1 MKLNNSG
8 HILPFKTSFLHTQV
22 LNERWSLTKTWLAN
36 LLAHLL
42 EAHQTH
48 ADRVDVKKLYTKST
62 QQMAEGIRRQTK
74 DSVSTL
80 AAWFEPRAW
89 ISTAHVNGTLADTM
103 QCPGLPACFTS
114 QLKVDS
120 YLWPAQ
126 LLSMNILMLIKNAS
140 PLPCTYGFVGLLEA
154 YVQASFEEVLAIPIL
169 GLTVWVYLLDILWTF
184 FVILIC
190 VLKLAVIFW

>member
-1 MKLNNSG
+1 MHEFQQHMSG
-8 HILPFKTSFLHTQV
+8 
-22 LNERWSLTKTWLAN
+22 
-36 LLAHLL
+36 
-42 EAHQTH
+42 TH
-48 ADRVDVKKLYTKST
+48 
-62 QQMAEGIRRQTK
+62 
-74 DSVSTL
+74 
-80 AAWFEPRAW
+80 
-89 ISTAHVNGTLADTM
+89 ADTM
-103 QCPGLPACFTS
+103 QCPGLPACLTS

-184 FVILIC
+184 FVILIR
-190 VLKLAVIFW
+190 VLKLAIIFW